1 MTAAATLSGDAR
13 ADVGMAAGLRILSG
27 FGANVEHDISDYG
40 ACLVPLLEALGWSG
54 RARHLSESLPHFI
67 DALDL
72 EDFRSTLANLNFN
85 TVAVKIGLDGL
96 NPGLLPCLFVP
107 DKGSVCVV
115 LGRNDDGGYRV
126 FNGASRAKE
135 TISGENLGGTA
146 YVLKQGTDQRPL
158 QSDSAAW
165 MAELFIRFRKLVLQV
180 LVITLM
186 VNLMSLAMPLFMMAI
201 YDVVIPSG
209 SVDQLILLFLGV
221 CSALGFEWVFR
232 RFRSLTMAHAAG
244 RIDYIIGTAG
254 FRQVLMM
261 PIAMTENEPLGA
273 QVSHLQEFESV
284 REFFAGPLG
293 ETLIDIPFAVL
304 FAAVITVLAGWLV
317 LVPILAAVI
326 LVAGAMLA
334 SPFVRRVYGQVSKG
348 RTQQQ
353 RFLIEAVSGMRA
365 IKFAGAETV
374 WLKRFSNISAESAIG
389 DFRVAMINQ
398 TMQTI
403 GKSVLLG
410 AGTAMV
416 GFGAIMVMDKTL
428 TIGALV
434 ASMALSWRVLGPFQS
449 LLTLLNRATQIRA
462 TLRQINHLMKLKPER
477 LPGHIPPKLSYRGR
491 ISFSNVAFRHTPDAD
506 PALSGVSFSVEP
518 GEVLAITG
526 ANGAGKS
533 TILNLAAGLYRPQM
547 GAVLIDGIDVRQ
559 MDAIDIRQNIG
570 LVPQTSE
577 MIYGTVSQNLRLV
590 TPWASDEDIVEAA
603 KTAAVHEAILG
614 LQHGYETR
622 LTETVVAEL
631 PEGFKQKLSLTRAY
645 LRKPTIFLFDE
656 PGQMLDER
664 GDAAFLAA
672 IEKFRGSTTI
682 IVVSHRPS
690 HLRVADHLMVLENGR
705 VRYYGKPADA
715 LDLHGALKQ

>member
-1 MTAAATLSGDAR
+1 MTAAAALSGDAR
-13 ADVGMAAGLRILSG
+13 ADVDMAAGLRILSG
-27 FGANVEHDISDYG
+27 FGAKVEHTISDYG

-67 DALDL
+67 DELDL

-85 TVAVKIGLDGL
+85 TVAIKIGLDGL

-107 DKGSVCVV
+107 DKGPVCVV
-115 LGRNDDGGYRV
+115 LGLNDDGGYRV

-135 TISGENLGGTA
+135 AISGENFGGTA

-165 MAELFIRFRKLVLQV
+165 MAELFVRFRKLVLQV

-221 CSALGFEWVFR
+221 CSALGFEWAFR
-232 RFRSLTMAHAAG
+232 RFRSLIMAHAAG

-304 FAAVITVLAGWLV
+304 FVAVITVLAGWLV

-374 WLKRFSNISAESAIG
+374 WIKRFSNISAESAIG

-403 GKSVLLG
+403 GKSALLG
-410 AGTAMV
+410 AGIAMV

-491 ISFSNVAFRHTPDAD
+491 ISFSNVAFRHAPEAD
-506 PALSGVSFSVEP
+506 PALSGVNFSVEP

-614 LQHGYETR
+614 LQNGYETR

-645 LRKPTIFLFDE
+645 LRKPSILLFDE

-672 IEKFRGSTTI
+672 IEKFRGSATI

-705 VRYYGKPADA
+705 VKYFGKPADA
-715 LDLHGALKQ
+715 LDLHGAVKQ

>member
-1 MTAAATLSGDAR
+1 MTAAAIQPGDAR
-13 ADVGMAAGLRILSG
+13 TEVGMDAALRILSG
-27 FGANVEHDISDYG
+27 FGADNRRDISDYA
-40 ACLVPLLEALGWSG
+40 ACLVPLLKALGWSG
-54 RARHLSESLPHFI
+54 RARHLSEAIPHFI
-67 DALDL
+67 DELGLD
-72 EDFRSTLANLNFN
+72 DFRSTLANINFN
-85 TVAVKIGLDGL
+85 TIAIKTPLDAL
-96 NPGLLPCLFVP
+96 NPGLMPCLFVP
-107 DKGSVCVV
+107 DKGAACVV
-115 LGRNDDGGYRV
+115 LGLDDEGGYRI
-126 FNGASRAKE
+126 FDGATRTEE
-135 TISGENLGGTA
+135 TTDGRGLKGTA
-146 YVLKQGTDQRPL
+146 YVVKQGVDQKPL
-158 QSDSAAW
+158 QSDNAAW
-165 MAELFIRFRKLVLQV
+165 MAELFVRFRKLLIQV

-186 VNLMSLAMPLFMMAI
+186 INLMSLAMPLFMMAI
-201 YDVVIPSG
+201 YDIVIPSH
-209 SVDQLILLFLGV
+209 SIDQLILLFFGV
-221 CSALGFEWVFR
+221 CTALGFEWSFR
-232 RFRSLTMAHAAG
+232 RFRSLAMAHAAG

-304 FAAVITVLAGWLV
+304 FVAVITALAGWLV
-317 LVPILAAVI
+317 LVPVVSAAI
-326 LVAGAMLA
+326 LVFGAMLA

-365 IKFAGAETV
+365 IKFAGAENV
-374 WLKRFSNISAESAIG
+374 WINRFRNFSAETALG

-403 GKSVLLG
+403 GKSVLMG
-410 AGTAMV
+410 AGIAMV
-416 GFGAIMVMDKTL
+416 GFGAFMVMNKML

-449 LLTLLNRATQIRA
+449 VLMLLNRATQIRA

-491 ISFSNVAFRHTPDAD
+491 ISFNNVAYRHAPDAD
-506 PALSGVSFSVEP
+506 PALSGVSFSVEA

-526 ANGAGKS
+526 SNGAGKS

-547 GAVLIDGIDVRQ
+547 GSVLIDGIDVRQ

-603 KTAAVHEAILG
+603 KMAAVHEAILN
-614 LQHGYETR
+614 LQNGYETR
-622 LTETVVAEL
+622 LTEAVVAEL

-645 LRKPTIFLFDE
+645 LRKPTILLLDE

-664 GDAAFLAA
+664 GDTAFLAA
-672 IEKFRGSTTI
+672 IQKLRGSTTI

-690 HLRVADHLMVLENGR
+690 HMRVADHLMVLEKGR
-705 VRYYGKPADA
+705 IRYFGKPADA
-715 LDLHGALKQ
+715 LNQQGALVQ

>member
-1 MTAAATLSGDAR
+1 MTAAAIQSSDAGIE
-13 ADVGMAAGLRILSG
+13 VGLDAALRILSG
-27 FGANVEHDISDYG
+27 FGAEDSKPISDYG

-54 RARHLSESLPHFI
+54 RARHISEAIPHFI
-67 DALDL
+67 DELDL
-72 EDFRSTLANLNFN
+72 DDLRSTLANLNFN
-85 TVAVKIGLDGL
+85 TSAIKTRLGGL

-107 DKGSVCVV
+107 DNGPVRVV
-115 LGRNDDGGYRV
+115 LGLDEDGYRI
-126 FNGASRAKE
+126 FNGGTRTTE
-135 TISGENLGGTA
+135 TIAGQNLRGTA
-146 YVLKQGTDQRPL
+146 YVLKQGADQKPL
-158 QSDSAAW
+158 QSDNAAW
-165 MAELFIRFRKLVLQV
+165 MAELFVRFRKLLGQI

-201 YDVVIPSG
+201 YDIVIPSG
-209 SVDQLILLFLGV
+209 SVNQLLLLFLGV
-221 CSALGFEWVFR
+221 CTALGFEWVFR

-293 ETLIDIPFAVL
+293 ETLIDIPFAIL
-304 FAAVITVLAGWLV
+304 FVVVIAALAGWLV
-317 LVPILAAVI
+317 MVPLVSAVI
-326 LVAGAMLA
+326 LVGGAFLA
-334 SPFVRRVYGQVSKG
+334 SPFVRRVYNQVSKG

-365 IKFAGAETV
+365 IKFAGAENV
-374 WLKRFSNISAESAIG
+374 WINRFSNISAESAIG

-398 TMQTI
+398 TMQTV

-410 AGTAMV
+410 AGIAMV
-416 GFGAIMVMDKTL
+416 GFGAVMVMDEAL

-449 LLTLLNRATQIRA
+449 VLMLLNRATQIRA
-462 TLRQINHLMKLKPER
+462 TLDQINHLMKLKPER
-477 LPGHIPPKLSYRGR
+477 LAGHIPPKLSYRGR

-506 PALSGVSFSVEP
+506 PALAGVSFSVEP

-526 ANGAGKS
+526 VNGAGKS

-547 GAVLIDGIDVRQ
+547 GAVMIDGIDVRQ
-559 MDAIDIRQNIG
+559 MDAIDIRQSIG
-570 LVPQTSE
+570 LVPQVSE
-577 MIYGTVSQNLRLV
+577 LIYGTVSQNLRLV
-590 TPWASDEDIVEAA
+590 TSWASDEDIVEAA
-603 KTAAVHEAILG
+603 KMAAVHEAILG
-614 LQHGYETR
+614 LQDGYETR

-645 LRKPTIFLFDE
+645 LRKPTILLFDE

-672 IEKFRGSTTI
+672 IEKLRGSTTI
-682 IVVSHRPS
+682 FVVSHRPS
-690 HLRVADHLMVLENGR
+690 HLRVADHLMVLDNGR
-705 VRYYGKPADA
+705 VRYFGKPADA
-715 LDLHGALKQ
+715 LDQQGGLVQ

>member
-1 MTAAATLSGDAR
+1 MTAAATQSAGAR
-13 ADVGMAAGLRILSG
+13 INVGMEAALRILSG
-27 FGANVEHDISDYG
+27 FGADAGKDISDYG

-54 RARHLSESLPHFI
+54 GARHISESIPHFI
-67 DALDL
+67 DELDL
-72 EDFRSTLANLNFN
+72 ADFRNTLANLNFN
-85 TVAVKIGLDGL
+85 TTAIKTPLDGL

-107 DKGSVCVV
+107 GKGPVCVV
-115 LGRNDDGGYRV
+115 LGRDDNGGYRI
-126 FNGASRAKE
+126 FNGASRAEE
-135 TISGENLGGTA
+135 TTAGRGLRGTA
-146 YVLKQGTDQRPL
+146 YVVNQGVDQKPL
-158 QSDSAAW
+158 QSDNAAW
-165 MAELFIRFRKLVLQV
+165 MAELFVRFRKLLLQV

-201 YDVVIPSG
+201 YDIVIPSS
-209 SVDQLILLFLGV
+209 SVNQLIFLFLGV
-221 CSALGFEWVFR
+221 CTALGFEWVFR

-304 FAAVITVLAGWLV
+304 FVAVITALAGWLV
-317 LVPILAAVI
+317 MVPLVSAMI
-326 LVAGAMLA
+326 LVFGAMLA
-334 SPFVRRVYGQVSKG
+334 SPFVRRVYAQVSKG

-365 IKFAGAETV
+365 IKFAGAEKV
-374 WLKRFSNISAESAIG
+374 WMKRFSNISAESAIG

-398 TMQTI
+398 TMQTV
-403 GKSVLLG
+403 GKSVLLA
-410 AGTAMV
+410 AGIAMV
-416 GFGAIMVMDKTL
+416 GFGAIMVMDRTL

-449 LLTLLNRATQIRA
+449 VLMLLNRATQIRT

-526 ANGAGKS
+526 GNGAGKS

-547 GAVLIDGIDVRQ
+547 GAVMIDGVDVRQ

-577 MIYGTVSQNLRLV
+577 MIYGTVAQNLRLV
-590 TPWASDEDIVEAA
+590 APWASDEDIVEAA
-603 KTAAVHEAILG
+603 KTAAVHEAILD

-645 LRKPTIFLFDE
+645 LRKPTILLFDE

-682 IVVSHRPS
+682 LVVSHRPS

-705 VRYYGKPADA
+705 VRYYGKPAAA
-715 LDLHGALKQ
+715 LDQQGGLVQ